1 MTFSVSYRI
10 ADLKWI
16 YRIVSYR
23 DRLIVL
29 YRLRTRLSSLIVSC
43 ITEGKYTYIN
53 MHVVIY
59 HVIGNYRL
67 QAQTESYRIVS
78 PWRGYRLLA
87 YRELSPIALIGKYRI
102 VTYRA
107 LIVSYRIGR
116 SRAMMYICS
125 AMALYCMKCTQSFTL
140 RAM

>member
-53 MHVVIY
+53 MHVAIY

-67 QAQTESYRIVS
+67 QAQTVSYRIVS

-87 YRELSPIALIGKYRI
+87 YRELSQIALIGKYRI

-116 SRAMMYICS
+116 SRAM
-125 AMALYCMKCTQSFTL
+125 
-140 RAM
+140 R

>member
-43 ITEGKYTYIN
+43 ITEGMYTYIN

-67 QAQTESYRIVS
+67 QAQTVSYRIVS

-87 YRELSPIALIGKYRI
+87 YRELSQIALIGKYRI

-116 SRAMMYICS
+116 SRAM
-125 AMALYCMKCTQSFTL
+125 L
-140 RAM
+140 RSGVRHAKSQQC